1 METIQ
6 CSVWHQSLIKH
17 GSHFASQRESYVVC
31 RPWRTFS
38 EGVVEE
44 GRSTSGCHRC
54 QSFSRATE
62 LRAEENRAR
71 QPKAELRVKQAA
83 TRARSMSFGVQNA
96 RPPGPSRELLQ
107 SLPYGPMGCSSCG
120 VACQRWWEPW
130 DEQASPRFPA
140 SPHSSY
146 SLYPYSTLI
155 KKSHISNLPVRS
167 TIG

>member
-44 GRSTSGCHRC
+44 SRRTSGCHRC

-62 LRAEENRAR
+62 LRAEEKGAR

-83 TRARSMSFGVQNA
+83 TRVRSMSFGVQ
-96 RPPGPSRELLQ
+96 RMR
-107 SLPYGPMGCSSCG
+107 
-120 VACQRWWEPW
+120 VH
-130 DEQASPRFPA
+130 PA
-140 SPHSSY
+140 PHASY
-146 SLYPYSTLI
+146 SRAYPMALWGAQAVGSHVGDGGNRGMSKLSPDFLLPRTQVTPST
-155 KKSHISNLPVRS
+155 HIPP
-167 TIG
+167 